1 MANLS
6 DRDSKT
12 IFPGE
17 VFADTAQ
24 FDSSIRKLLPRY
36 DDILDTIA
44 RCAGTS
50 MDSAAQTTNPKIVEL
65 GCGTGELTRQLLVRY
80 RQAEVVAVDYSA
92 RMLQTAQAKMAAE
105 GYDNRVRWIEVD
117 FGAWADGRG
126 EELTAAIGDGA
137 HACVSTL
144 AIHHLSDEIKQKLF
158 QRIFQNL
165 QPGACFFNADPTLPE
180 SEAVA
185 GLYESVR
192 QEWAASQGTTL
203 EAISAKIGNSQ
214 PYGYSGKDCLASLA
228 DQLQMLKLVGFD
240 PVTVPWKYY
249 NLAIYGGFVPTME

>member
-6 DRDSKT
+6 DGGSKT

-17 VFADTAQ
+17 VFADTGE
-24 FDSSIRKLLPRY
+24 FDRGIRKLLPRY
-36 DDILDTIA
+36 DNMLDAIA

-50 MDSAAQTTNPKIVEL
+50 TESGSPSSKPKIVEF

-92 RMLQTAQAKMAAE
+92 RMLQKAQAKMAAE
-105 GYDNRVRWIEVD
+105 GYDSRVSWIEMD
-117 FGAWADGRG
+117 FGAWADGAG
-126 EELTAAIGDGA
+126 EELTAAMGDGA
-137 HACVSTL
+137 NACVSTL
-144 AIHHLSDEIKQKLF
+144 AIHHLSDEMKQKLF
-158 QRIFQNL
+158 GRIFQNL
-165 QPGACFFNADPTLPE
+165 KAGGCFFNADPTLPE

-192 QEWAASQGTTL
+192 QEWAASQGTTM
-203 EAISAKIGNSQ
+203 EDIRAKIGNSQ

-228 DQLQMLKLVGFD
+228 DQLQMLELAGFS

-249 NLAIYGGFVPTME
+249 NLAVYGGFVPTME